1 MCEFCHKHGEGKIW
15 YKQVSNYS
23 EDLMSDLGRRKFV
36 REFFLHPEHL
46 LDDEKSVMQLNRV
59 PSFIRA
65 IILPFAIGRQKR
77 THYGQLVPIEDI
89 EHILGF
95 VNSIHRLPC
104 ICRQATVGSEQR
116 YCYGF
121 SMVPYGES
129 QMGQIIRSLGAEYLT
144 GPSTSGLEE
153 MSAEEAA
160 KSIRQLEN
168 KSCCHTIWTFMTPFI
183 GGFCNCDRADCM
195 AVKATVTL
203 NFPVIFR
210 AEYVAQVD
218 PDLCNGCRRCMR
230 ACQFGAM
237 GYSIAHNKV
246 TIDETRCYGCG
257 ICRSGC
263 AREAIKLSDRSKVA
277 AAAGLW

>member
-23 EDLMSDLGRRKFV
+23 EDLMSDINRREFV
-36 REFFLHPEHL
+36 KEFFLHPEHL
-46 LDDEKSVMQLNRV
+46 LEDEKAVIQLNRL

-77 THYGQLVPIEDI
+77 IHYGQVVPIEDI
-89 EHILGF
+89 EHILNF
-95 VNSIHRLPC
+95 VNSVTRLPC

-116 YCYGF
+116 YCYGL
-121 SMVPYGES
+121 SMVPHGES
-129 QMGQIIRSLGAEYLT
+129 QMGQIIRSLGMEYLT

-153 MSAEEAA
+153 LSSEEAA
-160 KSIRQLEN
+160 KSMRELE
-168 KSCCHTIWTFMTPFI
+168 KKGSCHTVWTFITPFI
-183 GGFCNCDRADCM
+183 GGVCNCDRVDCM

-210 AEYVAQVD
+210 AEYVALVD
-218 PDLCNGCRRCMR
+218 PDLCNGCRQCMR

-237 GYSIAHNKV
+237 GYSLAHNKV
-246 TIDETRCYGCG
+246 TIDAGKCYGCG
-257 ICRSGC
+257 ICRSSC
-263 AREAIKLSDRSKVA
+263 TKDAIKLSDRSAVPA
-277 AAAGLW
+277 ATGRW